1 MASKTTKQLVP
12 PTHTTVLFFFFF
24 YLQYLTHSMIRKLK
38 LTRLRKAS
46 RVKQTKINRKKGTLK
61 KQRGKKGRQSKSYT
75 RIIKVIRTGL
85 HYKEQAGNKE
95 EFLETKYTVAKIRS
109 FNRNTRRNIDDI
121 FQIVKQKDKD
131 VEINKKRWGKNR
143 ELIQGDSV
151 TNKSTTKGE
160 HINRGDSLRS
170 NSVK

>member
-1 MASKTTKQLVP
+1 M
-12 PTHTTVLFFFFF
+12 
-24 YLQYLTHSMIRKLK
+24 
-38 LTRLRKAS
+38 
-46 RVKQTKINRKKGTLK
+46 
-61 KQRGKKGRQSKSYT
+61 
-75 RIIKVIRTGL
+75 
-85 HYKEQAGNKE
+85 
-95 EFLETKYTVAKIRS
+95 VAKIRS

-151 TNKSTTKGE
+151 TSKSTTKGE